1 MYSLIQRNLD
11 CFQLHRLV
19 QTVIRHRL
27 PADRQEIVLAR
38 VVGLLAAAHP
48 GFDDPANRAAYARLV
63 APHLFGIGSL
73 TDQLPEGRRLMLATV
88 LPVTYLGNRGDAQ
101 ASKRRCD
108 RDASP

>member
-1 MYSLIQRNLD
+1 MIQRNLD
-11 CFQLHRLV
+11 CFRLHRLV

-38 VVGLLAAAHP
+38 VLALLAAAHP

-73 TDQLPEGRRLMLATV
+73 TDQLP
-88 LPVTYLGNRGDAQ
+88 RGDG
-101 ASKRRCD
+101 
-108 RDASP
+108 